1 MKNIPL
7 RFGVIG
13 CGYGSAVLVP
23 AIRLDTR
30 AQVVALA
37 STNFDKVNKIANDL
51 SIPSFYNSW
60 NMLLEHSSIDVLA
73 VAVPPKLQPL
83 ILNEAMKKGIAF
95 LAEKPLCTNLR
106 DAQELFSLSKS
117 LDIANVIDFNF
128 SALPA
133 FIKAKNLLDSKS
145 IGRLRHILINWH
157 VENYSNRNRLEN
169 WKANTN
175 IGGGTLFNFVA
186 HCFQYIEWLVA
197 EPIII
202 LSARL
207 WPIPGDRRPSDA
219 TVALQMDFASQLAA
233 VVCVSAASPLGSG
246 HEIVLYGENGY
257 LRLSNTTSD
266 YMRGFKL
273 IIALRDQ
280 EPQVISLPDES
291 PVVDGRIL
299 PTGVL
304 VTRLIDQILGGQRAY
319 PNLLDGLRAQELIEA
334 AQISNTRRQWVKV

>member
-1 MKNIPL
+1 MKKLPL
-7 RFGVIG
+7 RFGVVG
-13 CGYGSAVLVP
+13 CGYGAAVLVP

-37 STNFDKVNKIANDL
+37 GTNFDKVTKIANDL

-60 NMLLEHSSIDVLA
+60 IMLLEQSSIDVLA

-95 LAEKPLCTNLR
+95 LAEKPLSTNLR
-106 DAQELFSLSKS
+106 DAQQLFSLSKS

-133 FIKAKNLLDSKS
+133 FIKAKKLLDAQS
-145 IGRLRHILINWH
+145 IGKIRHIVINWH

-169 WKANTN
+169 WKANSS

-186 HCFQYIEWLVA
+186 HCFQYIEWLLA
-197 EPIII
+197 EPIIS

-207 WPIPGDRRPSDA
+207 WAIPGDKRPSDT
-219 TVALQMDFASQLAA
+219 TVALQMDFGSQIAA
-233 VVCVSAASPLGSG
+233 IVCVSAASPLGGG
-246 HEIVLYGENGY
+246 HEIVLYGENGH
-257 LRLSNTTSD
+257 LRLSNTTTD
-266 YMRGFKL
+266 YMRGFEL
-273 IIALRDQ
+273 TIALRDQ
-280 EPQVISLPDES
+280 EYQVISLPTEPS
-291 PVVDGRIL
+291 GVDGRIL

-304 VTRLIDQILGGQRAY
+304 VTRLIDQILGGTHAY
-319 PNLLDGLRAQELIEA
+319 PNLLDGLRVQKLIEA
-334 AQISNTRRQWVKV
+334 AQNSNTRRQWVKV

>member
-1 MKNIPL
+1 MKKLPL

-37 STNFDKVNKIANDL
+37 GTNFNKVKKIANEL
-51 SIPSFYNSW
+51 CIPNFYDSW
-60 NMLLEHSSIDVLA
+60 NTLLDQSSIDAIA
-73 VAVPPKLQPL
+73 VAVPPQLQPL
-83 ILNEAMKKGIAF
+83 ILKDAMQKNVAF
-95 LAEKPLCTNLR
+95 LAEKPLSTNLR
-106 DAQELFSLSKS
+106 EAQELFSLSKS

-133 FIKAKNLLDSKS
+133 FIKAKNLLDAKS

-186 HCFQYIEWLVA
+186 HCFQYIEWLIA
-197 EPIII
+197 EPIIS

-207 WPIPGDRRPSDA
+207 WPIPGDKRPADA

-233 VVCVSAASPLGSG
+233 IVCVSAASPLGGG

-273 IIALRDQ
+273 TIALRDQ
-280 EPQVISLPDES
+280 EPQVISLPDE
-291 PVVDGRIL
+291 PPGVDGRIL